1 MSAAEALVLAPVRA
15 RRRARWL
22 LALAALALAAALAS
36 ASLGSYPVSPR
47 DAVAVL
53 LSTLGAPV
61 SVVDPGAEAVLLG
74 ARWPRVLLG
83 GLVGSSLGVAGAVLQ
98 GVFRNPL
105 ADPGLCG
112 VSSGAALGA
121 VAALVLG
128 GSVARWLPAGM
139 APHLVALAAFGG
151 GLLAVWVVAR
161 LATREGRTSTT
172 GLLLGGVAVSAL
184 CGAATGWLTFA
195 ATDAQLRSI
204 TFWSLG
210 SLGGATWR
218 GLLATLPVFLVPL
231 ALAPRLAAP
240 LDALLLGEA
249 EAAHLGFSVDRTKRL
264 ALVAAALAVGASTAL
279 CGAIGFIGLVAPHLA
294 RLLVGALHRHVIPAA
309 ALLGAALVL
318 GADLAARCLV
328 APAELPLG
336 VVTATFGA
344 PVFLGL
350 LRNSLRVAP

>member
-1 MSAAEALVLAPVRA
+1 VGERSAAH
-15 RRRARWL
+15 RRRGRWL
-22 LALAALALAAALAS
+22 LALAALAAASVLAG
-36 ASLGSYPVSPR
+36 ASLGSYPVHPR
-47 DAVAVL
+47 DALAVL
-53 LSTLGAPV
+53 LSALGVPV
-61 SVVDPGAEAVLLG
+61 GVDDPAAGAVLLG

-83 GLVGSSLGVAGAVLQ
+83 ALVGSSLGIAGALMQ

-121 VAALVLG
+121 VGALVLG
-128 GSVARWLPAGM
+128 GKVGEWLPAEVR
-139 APHLVALAAFGG
+139 AHLVALAAFGG
-151 GLLAVWVVAR
+151 GLLAVGVVAR
-161 LATREGRTSTT
+161 LATREGRTSTA

-218 GLLATLPVFLVPL
+218 GLATTLPLFLAPL
-231 ALAPRLAAP
+231 ALAALLASP

-264 ALVAAALAVGASTAL
+264 ALLLASLAVGASVAL
-279 CGAIGFIGLVAPHLA
+279 CGAIGFVGLLAPHLA
-294 RLLVGALHRHVIPAA
+294 RMLVGALHRAVLPAS
-309 ALLGAALVL
+309 ALLGAALLV
-318 GADLAARCLV
+318 GSDLAARCLV

-336 VVTATFGA
+336 VVTATLGA
-344 PVFLGL
+344 PVFLVL
-350 LRNSLRVAP
+350 LRGALRRAL